1 MKIILQD
8 AADRFNESHLPIDMS
23 SVEKYFTFLNI
34 KKNTTHKTNKEIS
47 RNRKSSI

>member
-1 MKIILQD
+1 MKILLQD

-34 KKNTTHKTNKEIS
+34 KKNTTQNKQRNIS
-47 RNRKSSI
+47 